1 MATCTLKICGLQ
13 LSPIEGLFQEIS
25 GNTISLS
32 DIILC
37 MKIWESEERPL
48 ALLDKDIER
57 LAVLARIN
65 LTSEE
70 KEIFTQQLNSVLDSV
85 EVLNELPTNEVEP
98 LIYVLPL
105 YNVMRDDEVHPSLPI
120 DEAMDNAPLQEEAKF
135 KVPRLI

>member
-1 MATCTLKICGLQ
+1 
-13 LSPIEGLFQEIS
+13 
-25 GNTISLS
+25 
-32 DIILC
+32 
-37 MKIWESEERPL
+37 L

-105 YNVMRDDEVHPSLPI
+105 YNVMRDDEVRPSLPI

>member
-70 KEIFTQQLNSVLDSV
+70 KEIFTQRLNSVLDSV

-105 YNVMRDDEVHPSLPI
+105 YNVMRDDEVRPSLPI

>member
-37 MKIWESEERPL
+37 MKIWESEERLL

-105 YNVMRDDEVHPSLPI
+105 YNVMRDDEVRPSLPI

>member
-1 MATCTLKICGLQ
+1 M
-13 LSPIEGLFQEIS
+13 
-25 GNTISLS
+25 
-32 DIILC
+32 
-37 MKIWESEERPL
+37 

>member
-1 MATCTLKICGLQ
+1 MATCTLKLCGLQ

-37 MKIWESEERPL
+37 MKIWESEERLL

-105 YNVMRDDEVHPSLPI
+105 YNVMRDDEVRPSLPI

>member
-1 MATCTLKICGLQ
+1 

>member
-37 MKIWESEERPL
+37 MKIWESEERLL

-70 KEIFTQQLNSVLDSV
+70 KEIFTQRLNSVLDSV

-105 YNVMRDDEVHPSLPI
+105 YNVMRDDEVRPSLPI

>member
-105 YNVMRDDEVHPSLPI
+105 YNVMRDDEVRPSLPI

>member
-1 MATCTLKICGLQ
+1 
-13 LSPIEGLFQEIS
+13 
-25 GNTISLS
+25 
-32 DIILC
+32 
-37 MKIWESEERPL
+37 MKIWESEERLL

-105 YNVMRDDEVHPSLPI
+105 YNVMRDDEVRPSLPI